1 MIVVSENSI
10 VSTKRVVYMCPKVT
24 ARKGLISLWETGG
37 KNVEELDSNANGV
50 EYDLTGADIP
60 EPPCS
65 DYVINW
71 SELVA
76 AAYNPRRMS
85 PEMKMSF
92 RHCGPPFTT

>member
-1 MIVVSENSI
+1 MH
-10 VSTKRVVYMCPKVT
+10 PKVT
-24 ARKGLISLWETGG
+24 ARKGLISLWEPGG
-37 KNVEELDSNANGV
+37 KNVKELDSGV
-50 EYDLTGADIP
+50 NSVKYDPAGADIT

-76 AAYNPRRMS
+76 AAYNPKRMS